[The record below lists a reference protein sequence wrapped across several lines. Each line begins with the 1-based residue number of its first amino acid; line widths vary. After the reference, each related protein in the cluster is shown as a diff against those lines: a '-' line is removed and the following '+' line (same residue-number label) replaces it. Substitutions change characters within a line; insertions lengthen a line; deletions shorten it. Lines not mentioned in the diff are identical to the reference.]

1 MSTKRKSYSADF
13 KAKLLLTLFIFILFT
28 GCGAKYSKA
37 TAASAPA
44 YPSAQTPIVY
54 TSDPMASTPSMPTPT
69 KRIITQRAD
78 IKVEVDKI
86 EEAKEALKTLL
97 EKSGGHIVNTRHYED
112 SYNASAKVPSTK
124 LIATLD
130 EIAKLGDKISQSVS
144 QNDVTNQFVDHKA
157 RLKNLV
163 LFRDKMQ
170 NLLSQTTKIEE
181 ILKIER
187 ELGRV
192 QTEIDA
198 IQGRLKYLKDAV
210 TLSPIE
216 INLEEKTVYG
226 PLGYIA
232 NGIWWVTKK
241 LFVIK

>member
-1 MSTKRKSYSADF
+1 MTHFLKIF
-13 KAKLLLTLFIFILFT
+13 MLFIFIFFT
-28 GCGAKYSKA
+28 GCGAKYSSEA
-37 TAASAPA
+37 TASAYQSAP
-44 YPSAQTPIVY
+44 TPIIYDNPNSAPRAV
-54 TSDPMASTPSMPTPT
+54 PV
-69 KRIITQRAD
+69 KRIITKRAN
-78 IKVEVDKI
+78 IRVEVSSI
-86 EEAKEALKTLL
+86 EKAKEALTILL
-97 EKSGGHIVNTRHYED
+97 EKSGGHIINARLYED
-112 SYNASAKVPSTK
+112 SYHASAKIPSDK
-124 LIATLD
+124 LIITLD
-130 EIAKLGDKISQSVS
+130 KIAQFGDKISQSIS
-144 QNDVTNQFVDHKA
+144 QNDVTNQFVDHQA
-157 RLKNLV
+157 RLKNLI

-170 NLLSQTTKIEE
+170 NLLSRTTNIEE

-210 TLSPIE
+210 ALSPIE
-216 INLEEKTVYG
+216 VSFKEKTIYG